1 MLISYFFAHAS
12 ITVHAR
18 WSMVYTDHDFEL
30 PYPFFS
36 PRVTGAA
43 HRIKD
48 KQHFS
53 AVSTRLAA
61 PIKKSNQR

>member
-43 HRIKD
+43 HRRTNSTFLQF
-48 KQHFS
+48 QHD
-53 AVSTRLAA
+53 
-61 PIKKSNQR
+61 